1 MDETGWVEVT
11 REGGKKQGQFQDL
24 SPDQQQSNA
33 LMVPKF
39 DSSDPCTYSTMRKY
53 SCSMSAGSDSSEPVQ
68 RCHRIEQLLKKCP
81 GRLVSPPLFL
91 HDFASIDC
99 AQHVVWL
106 GGIFDWIPVQMFL
119 ILRLCQGRRGSR
131 VFLFLLCVLLNWTA
145 VGMASCVDLYVYFH
159 FGQFTV
165 EE

>member
-1 MDETGWVEVT
+1 MPQNRAAPEEMPRKVG
-11 REGGKKQGQFQDL
+11 F
-24 SPDQQQSNA
+24 
-33 LMVPKF
+33 
-39 DSSDPCTYSTMRKY
+39 SSS
-53 SCSMSAGSDSSEPVQ
+53 
-68 RCHRIEQLLKKCP
+68 
-81 GRLVSPPLFL
+81 FL
-91 HDFASIDC
+91 ASIDC

-131 VFLFLLCVLLNWTA
+131 VFLFVLCVLSNWTA